1 MKQTISETIRRK
13 RMEKGLTQQELA
25 QRLNVSFQAVSKW
38 ERGVNLPDI
47 LLIPTLCAVLGI
59 TADELLDMPDPK
71 RKSGRT
77 AGRKPMQS
85 RKKQES
91 KKSDTSGGTS

>member
-1 MKQTISETIRRK
+1 MKQTIPEIIRRK
-13 RMEKGLTQQELA
+13 RMEKGLSQRELA

-59 TADELLDMPDPK
+59 TADELLDISPHP
-71 RKSGRT
+71 
-77 AGRKPMQS
+77 
-85 RKKQES
+85 
-91 KKSDTSGGTS
+91 